1 MNKGLPWI
9 ILGVVAVAGI
19 IAYIVISNRQ
29 SASSSD
35 QHQHYTYIPDSSNSG
50 NEPTPSQWV
59 TDLQG
64 LANVLD
70 DLTEHHVIQWR

>member
-9 ILGVVAVAGI
+9 ILGVVVVAGI
-19 IAYIVISNRQ
+19 IAYIIISNRQ

-35 QHQHYTYIPDSSNSG
+35 QHYTYIPDSSNK
-50 NEPTPSQWV
+50 PAPSQWV

-64 LANVLD
+64 FANVID
-70 DLTEHHVIQWR
+70 DLTNNGVIQWR

>member
-29 SASSSD
+29 SASSSN
-35 QHQHYTYIPDSSNSG
+35 QHYTYVPDSSNK
-50 NEPTPSQWV
+50 PTTSQWV

-64 LANVLD
+64 FANVLD
-70 DLTEHHVIQWR
+70 DLTNSGVIQWR

>member
-35 QHQHYTYIPDSSNSG
+35 QHYTYVPDSSNK
-50 NEPTPSQWV
+50 PTTSQWV

-64 LANVLD
+64 FANVLD
-70 DLTEHHVIQWR
+70 DLTNNGVIQWR

>member
-35 QHQHYTYIPDSSNSG
+35 QQHYTGDSHGSDSNTTG
-50 NEPTPSQWV
+50 TPSQWIV
-59 TDLQG
+59 DLGG
-64 LANVLD
+64 LAHILD
-70 DLTEHHVIQWR
+70 DLTNNGVIKWR